1 MIDDL
6 RHLPPDSFQ
15 LVTQEI
21 CEYALV
27 ALLFACFIFDRMG
40 WLS

>member
-15 LVTQEI
+15 FVTQEI

-27 ALLFACFIFDRMG
+27 ALLFACFIADRFG
-40 WLS
+40 FLT